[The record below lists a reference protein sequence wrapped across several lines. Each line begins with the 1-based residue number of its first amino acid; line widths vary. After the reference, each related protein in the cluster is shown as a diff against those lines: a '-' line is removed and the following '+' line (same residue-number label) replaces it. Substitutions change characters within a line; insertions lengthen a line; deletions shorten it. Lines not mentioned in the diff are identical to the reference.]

1 MPDRPKGLRGIGAVG
16 RAIWAEA
23 WRGRCRAVPPA
34 TAPNPMAAA
43 FFKKSRRLDLLLFSA
58 NDMIHTSLDTELFSL
73 GGRACPAARA
83 EVENRLEVVSA
94 HDHVLRDLQAGL
106 SVLYPKAKLSAN
118 DKPLVSCAFK
128 LTSGFSVL
136 FLGLSSVKGPL
147 RIVPGLCAFIRQQH
161 ENPVLRAIR

>member
-16 RAIWAEA
+16 RAIWADA
-23 WRGRCRAVPPA
+23 WRGRPRAVPPT

-43 FFKKSRRLDLLLFSA
+43 FLKKSRRLDASFFFSS
-58 NDMIHTSLDTELFSL
+58 NDMIHTSLDTKLL
-73 GGRACPAARA
+73 GPGGRVGPATRA

-118 DKPLVSCAFK
+118 VKPLA
-128 LTSGFSVL
+128 
-136 FLGLSSVKGPL
+136 
-147 RIVPGLCAFIRQQH
+147 
-161 ENPVLRAIR
+161 